1 MNSSFIL
8 YSKIRMMNSKENE
21 RNEKIVFKHFN
32 SYKRNELFS
41 FISFVFNKTIQNNSE
56 LFKTHRNLF
65 IFYILFLFIKL
76 SIKLSI
82 KS

>member
-1 MNSSFIL
+1 
-8 YSKIRMMNSKENE
+8 MMNSKENE

-65 IFYILFLFIKL
+65 ILFLNSFSIIK
-76 SIKLSI
+76 SITLSI
-82 KS
+82 KSQ